1 MNISE
6 LQLKL
11 QKTRRIHGA
20 QIEILK
26 QKLSAVNAELQAL
39 QTILHCELVEVEE
52 SLDRLNRAERS
63 HRSVTSQLPAESFGG
78 SKTEPSYQNG
88 NTPEV
93 PAV

>member
-1 MNISE
+1 MNTSE

-11 QKTRRIHGA
+11 QKTRKVHGA

-52 SLDRLNRAERS
+52 SLDKLNRIERDR
-63 HRSVTSQLPAESFGG
+63 RSVTSQLSTEAFNG
-78 SKTEPSYQNG
+78 SKSEPSYRNG
-88 NTPEV
+88 NSAEV
-93 PAV
+93 TAL